1 MTTQDARSVEQYDVV
16 VVGGGAAGLSGAM
29 ALARSKRSVLVV
41 DAGQPRNASSPHAHN
56 YLSRDGV
63 APGELLALGRAE
75 VLGYGAEVRT
85 DWARSAARTDDGGF
99 TVELEDGTAVGARRL
114 LVATGITDEL
124 PDVAGMRE
132 RWGRDVLHCPYCH
145 GYEVRDQEVGILAT
159 SAFALHGARL
169 WRQLT
174 DRVVLLHHTA
184 PELTADEREEL
195 DARGVTVVEGLV
207 AALEV
212 TGDRLTGARMADGRV
227 VPLDALVVA
236 PRMLAHD
243 AVLASL
249 GVEAQEHPMGVGT
262 MVAADPTGLAAP
274 GVWVAGNVANP
285 VAQLNGAATAGTMAG
300 AAINADLIAEEV
312 AAAVAAHRSRG
323 AADLV
328 AAR

>member
-1 MTTQDARSVEQYDVV
+1 MIAEVVEMTTQDARTSGQYDVV
-16 VVGGGAAGLSGAM
+16 VVGGGAAGLSGAL

-85 DWARSAARTDDGGF
+85 GRARSAARTDDGGF

-114 LVATGITDEL
+114 LVATGLTDEL
-124 PDVAGMRE
+124 PDVAGVRE

-174 DRVVLLHHTA
+174 DRVTLLHHTA

-195 DARGVTVVEGLV
+195 DARGVTVVEG
-207 AALEV
+207 
-212 TGDRLTGARMADGRV
+212 V
-227 VPLDALVVA
+227 V
-236 PRMLAHD
+236 
-243 AVLASL
+243 
-249 GVEAQEHPMGVGT
+249 E
-262 MVAADPTGLAAP
+262 
-274 GVWVAGNVANP
+274 
-285 VAQLNGAATAGTMAG
+285 
-300 AAINADLIAEEV
+300 
-312 AAAVAAHRSRG
+312 
-323 AADLV
+323 
-328 AAR
+328 